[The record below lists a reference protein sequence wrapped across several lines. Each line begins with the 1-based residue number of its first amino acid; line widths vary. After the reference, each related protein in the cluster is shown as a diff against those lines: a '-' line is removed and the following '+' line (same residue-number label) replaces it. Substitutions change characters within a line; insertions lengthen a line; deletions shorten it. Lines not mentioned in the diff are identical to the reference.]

1 MSTAN
6 SGGID
11 DPTGDAA
18 GGASSSGTEA
28 AGREELDIRASGEW

>member
-1 MSTAN
+1 MSTAS

-11 DPTGDAA
+11 DPTDD
-18 GGASSSGTEA
+18 GASSSGTEA